1 MSPQHDG
8 VRTETRTRF
17 IEGEGHLVEEV
28 EIGTT
33 LAPGTAVIPAAPAGP
48 ALPVIVT
55 IADVPLS
62 LARQVCEANGLVSV
76 PASFLNEDQ
85 LAELKIDL
93 AEVAKT
99 KTETDPPKKAEKLT
113 EAQAIKAVKTAK
125 DFDEL
130 NTLTRNESRGKVLAA
145 AEARAAEL
153 KG

>member
-1 MSPQHDG
+1 MSLHDG
-8 VRTETRTRF
+8 IRTETRTRF

-28 EIGTT
+28 EVGAPIGQ
-33 LAPGTAVIPAAPAGP
+33 GQAVLPVAPAGP

-62 LARQVCEANGLVSV
+62 LARQVCEANGLVAV
-76 PASFLNEDQ
+76 PVSFLNEEQ

-93 AEVAKT
+93 AEVTKI
-99 KTETDPPKKAEKLT
+99 KTELEATKKVEKLT
-113 EAQAIKAVKTAK
+113 EAQAIKAAKAAK

-153 KG
+153 KKG